1 MPVCTNFQTAM
12 DLRMRATEILCWV
25 LLAPVLLTAGGGI
38 SPSHAQQF
46 ISGPSMGLDDA
57 KSMLRN
63 PATVSF
69 HRPQIA
75 IGAKAHHIGI
85 SNESGVPLRQG
96 FVAGSTPFL
105 VGDRIGLGGS
115 VRYFDT
121 PIFKKGAFGASL
133 TGRLFRFL
141 SVGVRVS
148 ALNLSYNRSEFVG
161 VEPGDPVFEESTGKT
176 TFTGTVG
183 VFAKPLPNLNLAV
196 GGRNLNRPDLALGS
210 GEFRAEPEVF
220 GGASYGIGAFR
231 VRVGVSSGEYGVDTR
246 VGIEAYA
253 TDGSYLRVGSDAS
266 FNNGR
271 VEGQLHVSGPL
282 SVNYQY
288 NVPTSDLRGPSTGS
302 HQFSVLYEFGRSPEV
317 PEMPSSPSLMMEAE
331 RSEVDPSFEPRLH
344 VSSSHETVQH
354 VEKRIEREINVPDGV
369 LQNVSQ
375 EALGTLD
382 STITPSPRRASG
394 QTVDQV
400 PDHIELADI
409 LSAEYDSAFAQIGQR
424 LDEGSPSTLEVL
436 TDRRDSVRAYG
447 LYNRLRSEGVPANQ
461 VRVLNPEDSVETISV
476 GDQELPLRESL
487 SILNPEQVTL
497 RLLFPYLEDTDG
509 IWTLTVTDR
518 SGETVKIFNGS
529 GEPRR
534 QINWEWTDDQGDP
547 LDQGEYTLQFEWQ
560 GQEGTYQSNKQTFS
574 VSKTLREVTIEVTRS
589 PEALDDPADAL
600 ELRPKK

>member
-1 MPVCTNFQTAM
+1 
-12 DLRMRATEILCWV
+12 MR
-25 LLAPVLLTAGGGI
+25 
-38 SPSHAQQF
+38 
-46 ISGPSMGLDDA
+46 D
-57 KSMLRN
+57 
-63 PATVSF
+63 
-69 HRPQIA
+69 
-75 IGAKAHHIGI
+75 
-85 SNESGVPLRQG
+85 
-96 FVAGSTPFL
+96 
-105 VGDRIGLGGS
+105 GD
-115 VRYFDT
+115 
-121 PIFKKGAFGASL
+121 
-133 TGRLFRFL
+133 
-141 SVGVRVS
+141 
-148 ALNLSYNRSEFVG
+148 
-161 VEPGDPVFEESTGKT
+161 
-176 TFTGTVG
+176 
-183 VFAKPLPNLNLAV
+183 
-196 GGRNLNRPDLALGS
+196 
-210 GEFRAEPEVF
+210 
-220 GGASYGIGAFR
+220 
-231 VRVGVSSGEYGVDTR
+231 
-246 VGIEAYA
+246 
-253 TDGSYLRVGSDAS
+253 
-266 FNNGR
+266 
-271 VEGQLHVSGPL
+271 
-282 SVNYQY
+282 
-288 NVPTSDLRGPSTGS
+288 
-302 HQFSVLYEFGRSPEV
+302 
-317 PEMPSSPSLMMEAE
+317 
-331 RSEVDPSFEPRLH
+331 DPSFEPRLH

-497 RLLFPYLEDTDG
+497 RLLSPYLEDTDG